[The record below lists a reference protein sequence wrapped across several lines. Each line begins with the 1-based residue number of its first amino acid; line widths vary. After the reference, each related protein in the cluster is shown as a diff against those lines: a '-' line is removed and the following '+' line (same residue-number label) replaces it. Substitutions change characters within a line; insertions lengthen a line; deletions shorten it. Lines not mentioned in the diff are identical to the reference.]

1 MTRFRHASAPFAA
14 IAVVALASYAFD
26 GYAIAFLY
34 VPIALWAASSATAR
48 EAITVSAA
56 ALAAEAIV
64 RSLRGGG
71 GAMAVD
77 AGLLAA
83 ALVSSLIA
91 VAVHRSR
98 VQALTH
104 NDALTGLP
112 NHRGWDIA
120 MQRESRRAARQAYP
134 LTVVLLDIDGF
145 GALNAERG
153 HAAGDDVLRDVAA
166 AWSARLRATDL
177 FARLG
182 GDEFGIA
189 LAGSHDDGAT
199 EMLGRIHRGAP
210 AGISVCSGI
219 AEWDGEE
226 TMDALLHRATAA
238 LEQARRRGPAASV
251 MAVRPTVNSVVR

>member
-26 GYAIAFLY
+26 GYAMAFLY
-34 VPIALWAASSATAR
+34 VPIALWAASRGTAR

-56 ALAAEAIV
+56 ALGAEAIV

-71 GAMAVD
+71 AMVID
-77 AGLLAA
+77 LGLLAA
-83 ALVSSLIA
+83 ALVTSLIT
-91 VAVHRSR
+91 VAVHRSK

-104 NDALTGLP
+104 TDALTGLP

-153 HAAGDDVLRDVAA
+153 HAAGDQMLRDVAA

-177 FARLG
+177 FVRLG

-199 EMLGRIHRGAP
+199 EMLGRIGRGAP

-226 TMDALLHRATAA
+226 TMDALLHRATMA

-251 MAVRPTVNSVVR
+251 MAARPTVNSVVR